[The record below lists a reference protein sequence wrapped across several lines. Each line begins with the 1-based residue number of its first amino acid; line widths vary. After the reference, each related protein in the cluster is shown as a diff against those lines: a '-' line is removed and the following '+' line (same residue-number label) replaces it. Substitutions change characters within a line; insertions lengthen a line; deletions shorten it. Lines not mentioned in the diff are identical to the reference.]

1 MNPIVEVK
9 NNINIGKIV
18 AWLAAGIVVF
28 AILNAANVTDW
39 LIYPVDSFKT
49 KFLKK

>member
-9 NNINIGKIV
+9 NNVNIGKIV
-18 AWLAAGIVVF
+18 AWIAVGLVVF
-28 AILNAANVTDW
+28 AILDAANFTDW
-39 LIYPVDSFKT
+39 LIYPVESFKT